1 MLLVIR
7 ESLNGNDVYI
17 DFCLDEGSAPHA
29 NVDYDTLEAAKAA
42 YPGVEWSE
50 PDEDCDGTVL
60 AWGWE

>member
-7 ESLNGNDVYI
+7 ENMLERGVYI
-17 DFCLDEGSAPHA
+17 DFCMNDAAPPHSSA
-29 NVDYDTLEAAKAA
+29 DYPALEAAKAA
-42 YPGVEWSE
+42 YPGVEWNE